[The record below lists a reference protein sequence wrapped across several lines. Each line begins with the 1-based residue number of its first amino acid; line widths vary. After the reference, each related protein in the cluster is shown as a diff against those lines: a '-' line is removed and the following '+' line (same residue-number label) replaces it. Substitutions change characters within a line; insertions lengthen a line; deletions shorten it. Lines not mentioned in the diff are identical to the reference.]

1 MITIQKKYANIEKI
15 GGMEFNVEKIISLQ
29 PDVVLA
35 QGSMVNSSAARTS
48 AAKRCRN
55 LLYLL

>member
-1 MITIQKKYANIEKI
+1 MKIVGVSDYDNYPEEVANIEKI

-35 QGSMVNSSAARTS
+35 QRINGR
-48 AAKRCRN
+48 
-55 LLYLL
+55 